1 MAASAVPE
9 DAHHTAEPGAQ
20 ADRPQRTAVSFGP
33 FRLFADERLLEHD
46 GVPVHLGGRALDIL
60 IALAERAGEVVSKAD
75 LFARVWPDVTVD
87 EGSLR
92 FHVTALRKALGDGQS
107 GARYIVNAPGR
118 GYALVTPVSR
128 LGTPDPTRAAPPPT
142 IVVPRTLPVQLTR
155 MIGRADTVQRL
166 SDELALHRFVT
177 LVGPGGIG
185 KTTVAVTVGHVRS
198 ADFGGMVCFVDLGSL
213 SDPRLVASE
222 LASSLGLA
230 VSTDDPVPNLLAFLQ
245 DRRGLLILDSCEH
258 VIEAL
263 APLAETIFK
272 AAPQT
277 HILATSR
284 ESLRVEGEH
293 IHRLFPLPCPPQT
306 GELTAS
312 NVLAFPAA
320 ELFVERISASLG
332 QFVLSDADAPVV
344 AEICTKLDGI
354 ALAIE
359 LAAGRVS
366 AYGIQG
372 IATLLNGRFALL
384 WQGRRTAVPRHQTL
398 SAALAWS
405 YDLLPATESAILRR
419 LSVFVGPF
427 TLEASLAVALSD
439 DIGEPEIIEAI
450 ASLVAK
456 SLVAADG
463 GSRGMRYRLLDST
476 RAYVAQKQAES
487 GEADRIARRHAEY
500 FTGFLARLDTD
511 DTGRAGGEGFAA
523 YSDQLGNVR
532 AARDWSFSAIGDVA
546 IGIGLAAAAS
556 QFLIASSLLT
566 ECHQWAERAISILDP
581 PSVGSHR
588 EMELQGSLAVA
599 LMFTQGNTE
608 QVRAAFVRA
617 IELARTLGDAR
628 YEIQLLRGYHIY
640 LTRLSDFRG
649 ALLLGERS
657 EVVAKLLNNPA
668 DTMMA
673 AWMVGV
679 AHHLIGNQREAVAYC
694 ESAMTSALPP
704 RQSYM
709 LRLGYDD
716 RIIALVALARG
727 LWLGGYPDRAVA
739 AAQFT
744 IRQAELLEQPLT
756 LGIAMVWVSYVFLW
770 FGDWTSA
777 EAIIERLIGH
787 AAKYSLGP
795 YNAVGLGLK
804 GELLVRRG
812 DPAAGVPLLRQ
823 GLVTLEAIR
832 HRILITAF
840 TIALAEGLVRLEQ
853 IDQALAAL
861 DAAIAQNGPDGESFD
876 VAEMLRLKG
885 AILAVSTRRDAG
897 EAESWLRKSLEWARK
912 QHAVAW
918 ELRTVTSLAP
928 LLVRD
933 GRAAEARPLLAPLHA
948 SFKEGFDSVD
958 LKAASALLE
967 ELPDVAA

>member
-1 MAASAVPE
+1 VPE
-9 DAHHTAEPGAQ
+9 DARQSARPSAPAGYAE
-20 ADRPQRTAVSFGP
+20 RNSVSFGP
-33 FRLFADERLLEHD
+33 FRLFADERLLERE
-46 GVPVHLGGRALDIL
+46 GASVHIGGRALDIL
-60 IALAERAGEVVSKAD
+60 IALAERAGEVVSKTD
-75 LFARVWPDVTVD
+75 LFATVWPDVTVD

-128 LGTPDPTRAAPPPT
+128 PGTPEPARAAPPPAPVAP
-142 IVVPRTLPVQLTR
+142 VVPRTLPVQLTR
-155 MIGRADTVQRL
+155 MIGRADTIQRL

-185 KTTVAVTVGHVRS
+185 KTTVAVTVGHARIT
-198 ADFGGMVCFVDLGSL
+198 DFGGMVCFVDLGSL
-213 SDPRLVASE
+213 SDARLVASE
-222 LASSLGLA
+222 LASTLGLA
-230 VSTDDPVPNLLAFLQ
+230 VSTDDPVPNLIAFLQ
-245 DRRGLLILDSCEH
+245 DKRMLLIFDSCEH
-258 VIEAL
+258 VIDTL

-272 AAPQT
+272 AAPQI

-293 IHRLFPLPCPPQT
+293 VHRLFPLECPPQT
-306 GELTAS
+306 GDLTAS

-332 QFVLSDADAPVV
+332 QFALSDSDAPVV
-344 AEICTKLDGI
+344 AEICAKLDGI

-405 YDLLPATESAILRR
+405 YDLLPPTESAILRR

-427 TLEASLAVALSD
+427 TLEASLAVAASD
-439 DIGEPEIIEAI
+439 DSGEPEIIEAI

-463 GSRGMRYRLLDST
+463 SSRRMRYRLLDST

-487 GEADRIARRHAEY
+487 GEADRTARQHAAY

-511 DTGRAGGEGFAA
+511 DTGQAGGEGFAA

-532 AARDWSFSAIGDVA
+532 AALDWSFSASGDPA
-546 IGIGLAAAAS
+546 IGIDLAAAAS
-556 QFLIASSLLT
+556 QFFIALSLLI
-566 ECHQWAERAISILDP
+566 ECHQWADRAISILDA
-581 PSVGSHR
+581 STVGSHR

-617 IELARTLGDAR
+617 IELARSLGDAR

-649 ALLLGERS
+649 SLHLGERS

-679 AHHLIGNQREAVAYC
+679 AHHLIGNQREAVTYC
-694 ESAMTSALPP
+694 ESAMTGALPP

-727 LWLGGYPDRAVA
+727 LWLGGHPDRAVA
-739 AAQFT
+739 AARFT

-777 EAIIERLIGH
+777 EAIIERLIAH

-804 GELLVRRG
+804 GELLIRRG
-812 DPAAGVPLLRQ
+812 EPAAGVPLLRR
-823 GLVTLEAIR
+823 GLATLEAIR

-853 IDQALAAL
+853 IDEALAAL

-876 VAEMLRLKG
+876 VPEMFRLKG
-885 AILAVSTRRDAG
+885 AILAASARPDAG

-918 ELRTVTSLAP
+918 ELRTAISLVP
-928 LLVRD
+928 LLVGD
-933 GRAAEARPLLAPLHA
+933 GRVAEARALLAPLHA

-967 ELPDVAA
+967 ELASAAT

>member
-1 MAASAVPE
+1 MPE
-9 DAHHTAEPGAQ
+9 DARHDPAPGAQ
-20 ADRPQRTAVSFGP
+20 AGHAERSSVSFGP
-33 FRLFADERLLEHD
+33 FRLFPDERLLERE
-46 GVPVHLGGRALDIL
+46 GVPVHIGGRALDIL
-60 IALAERAGEVVSKAD
+60 IALAERAGEVVSKTD

-92 FHVTALRKALGDGQS
+92 FHVTTLRKALGDGRS

-118 GYALVTPVSR
+118 GYALVTPISR
-128 LGTPDPTRAAPPPT
+128 PGTPDPARAAPSPPAPN
-142 IVVPRTLPVQLTR
+142 VPRTLPVQLTR

-185 KTTVAVTVGHVRS
+185 KTTVAVTVGHARIT
-198 ADFGGMVCFVDLGSL
+198 DFGGMVCFVDLGSL
-213 SDPRLVASE
+213 SDARLVASE
-222 LASSLGLA
+222 LASTLGLA

-245 DRRGLLILDSCEH
+245 DKRMLLILDSCEH

-272 AAPQT
+272 AAQHT

-293 IHRLFPLPCPPQT
+293 IHRLFPLECPPQA
-306 GELTAS
+306 GDLTAS
-312 NVLAFPAA
+312 NVLTFPAA

-332 QFVLSDADAPVV
+332 QFALTDSDAPVV

-405 YDLLPATESAILRR
+405 YDLLPPTESAVLRR

-427 TLEASLAVALSD
+427 TLEASLAVACSD

-463 GSRGMRYRLLDST
+463 SSRRMRYRLLDST

-487 GEADRIARRHAEY
+487 GEAARIARQHAAY

-511 DTGRAGGEGFAA
+511 DTGQAGGEGFAA

-532 AARDWSFSAIGDVA
+532 AALDWSFSASGDPS

-556 QFLIASSLLT
+556 QFFIALSLLI
-566 ECHQWAERAISILDP
+566 ECHQWADRAISILDA

-617 IELARTLGDAR
+617 IELARSLGDAR

-649 ALLLGERS
+649 ALHLGERS

-727 LWLGGYPDRAVA
+727 LWLGGHPDRAVA
-739 AAQFT
+739 AARFT

-777 EAIIERLIGH
+777 EAIIERLITH

-804 GELLVRRG
+804 GELLIRRG
-812 DPAAGVPLLRQ
+812 EPAAGIPLLRR
-823 GLVTLEAIR
+823 GLTTLEAMR

-853 IDQALAAL
+853 IDEALAAL

-876 VAEMLRLKG
+876 VPEMLRLKG
-885 AILAVSTRRDAG
+885 AILAVSARPDAS

-918 ELRTVTSLAP
+918 ELRTATSLAP
-928 LLVRD
+928 LLVGD
-933 GRAAEARPLLAPLHA
+933 GRAAEARALLVPLHA
-948 SFKEGFDSVD
+948 SFKEGFASAD
-958 LKAASALLE
+958 LKAASAMLE
-967 ELPDVAA
+967 ELPGAAS